1 MDFLGLLGAGAAAGA
16 DGPDRLIGQDH
27 ARHGFGA
34 QGQHGLEL
42 ALNDGQRVA
51 GVAIGQRFAHADHG
65 SQAGGQRGARLVRHD
80 LVRLAVQH
88 ATLGVAGQGPA
99 AAEFL
104 QHRAG
109 DFARVGALFLSADI
123 LRTPADAAAGQG
135 GSGLGQV
142 RERHA
147 NADLAMAG
155 GIHGAQFGQ
164 QRGVLGQVA
173 VHLPVAQHEAG
184 AVFD

>member
-1 MDFLGLLGAGAAAGA
+1 MSAMANRLAALAALTLAALAALTPPPYSTCTWAAPSAQGGADGAVDFLGLLGAGAAAGA

-42 ALNDGQRVA
+42 ALDDGQRVA

-80 LVRLAVQH
+80 LVGLAVQH

-123 LRTPADAAAGQG
+123 LRAP
-135 GSGLGQV
+135 
-142 RERHA
+142 
-147 NADLAMAG
+147 
-155 GIHGAQFGQ
+155 
-164 QRGVLGQVA
+164 
-173 VHLPVAQHEAG
+173 
-184 AVFD
+184 